1 MHARRRR
8 SPANPG
14 HQACEQFYDAG
25 TCREK
30 DQQHMKSMGVA
41 ATTSLD
47 GCGSHLPDVLLP
59 RSLLVGAHAVW
70 LMTISTLHRGLA
82 SA

>member
-1 MHARRRR
+1 
-8 SPANPG
+8 
-14 HQACEQFYDAG
+14 
-25 TCREK
+25 
-30 DQQHMKSMGVA
+30 MKSMGVA